1 MIRCAMRKNVFFR
14 FLCIVACI
22 SVAAAAPSKPPVVP
36 DVLIVRAV
44 SWDFSWKPSTEK
56 EWNARVV
63 SEVASAV
70 KDGVDI
76 IVFPEQFSNGRSL
89 DGVLSDVKAAAGAD
103 RLVVLGNSPYQAA
116 GWDYAVSRA
125 YILAGDMWHEMDKI
139 DPTPAERAQK
149 PPVKPGMRLPLF
161 RFRGGVVAV
170 LPAFSI
176 EKPEFAAS
184 LKKRAVQLVLVSVPA
199 EDEEGAA
206 RVARCASARA
216 VELGAAVVTAPP
228 SSLSPALH
236 LPAQKGFDLK
246 PQPPAGRDFR
256 VPWKKLLD
264 LRARTE
270 DSTEA
275 RPFLDPAPYFQ
286 VEI

>member
-1 MIRCAMRKNVFFR
+1 
-14 FLCIVACI
+14 
-22 SVAAAAPSKPPVVP
+22 
-36 DVLIVRAV
+36 
-44 SWDFSWKPSTEK
+44 
-56 EWNARVV
+56 
-63 SEVASAV
+63 
-70 KDGVDI
+70 
-76 IVFPEQFSNGRSL
+76 
-89 DGVLSDVKAAAGAD
+89 
-103 RLVVLGNSPYQAA
+103 VVLGNSPYQAV

-125 YILAGDMWHEMDKI
+125 YILSGNSWHEMDKL

-176 EKPEFAAS
+176 EKPEVAAS
-184 LKKRAVQLVLVSVPA
+184 LKKRAVQLVLVCVPV

-206 RVARCASARA
+206 RVSRSASARA

-228 SSLSPALH
+228 SSISPALH

-246 PQPPAGRDFR
+246 QPSPAGRDFR
-256 VPWKKLLD
+256 VPWKKILD
-264 LRARTE
+264 LRARPE
-270 DSTEA
+270 ASTEA
-275 RPFLDPAPYFQ
+275 RPFLDPAPYYQ